1 MTPRREALAQM
12 PPETLVAALE
22 WVRLH
27 GALTEPTLRRAVRDR
42 AILDALARD
51 LVPGRTYR
59 VARKLGL
66 SEATVRKVLGALSSA
81 SETRAIRRLVVVS
94 RSSAEQ
100 LLEMETD
107 QAAKTRA
114 LREAA
119 LCTSDEAKEAVLGFF
134 SQLGI
139 SLDVSPV
146 SLTGLGSSQ
155 EPSQSGETTG
165 GAPSGDS

>member
-1 MTPRREALAQM
+1 MQLVHFEHALPALA
-12 PPETLVAALE
+12 ELGLE
-22 WVRLH
+22 H
-27 GALTEPTLRRAVRDR
+27 
-42 AILDALARD
+42 
-51 LVPGRTYR
+51 LVPLF
-59 VARKLGL
+59 LGGDQAQVL
-66 SEATVRKVLGALSSA
+66 DEATVRKVLGALSSA

-107 QAAKTRA
+107 QAAKTKA

-119 LCTSDEAKEAVLGFF
+119 LCTADEAKEAVLGFF

-139 SLDVSPV
+139 SLDVSPA

-155 EPSQSGETTG
+155 EPSQSGEARG
-165 GAPSGDS
+165 EAPSGDS

>member
-1 MTPRREALAQM
+1 MQLVHFEHALPALA
-12 PPETLVAALE
+12 ELGLEHLVPLF
-22 WVRLH
+22 L
-27 GALTEPTLRRAVRDR
+27 GGDR
-42 AILDALARD
+42 AQVLD
-51 LVPGRTYR
+51 
-59 VARKLGL
+59 
-66 SEATVRKVLGALSSA
+66 EATVRKVLGSLSSA
-81 SETRAIRRLVVVS
+81 AEARAIRRLVVVS
-94 RSSAEQ
+94 RASAEQ

-119 LCTSDEAKEAVLGFF
+119 LCTADEAKEAVLGFF

-155 EPSQSGETTG
+155 EPSQSGEATG
-165 GAPSGDS
+165 EAPSGDS

>member
-1 MTPRREALAQM
+1 MQLVHFEHALPALA
-12 PPETLVAALE
+12 ELGLEHLVPLF
-22 WVRLH
+22 L
-27 GALTEPTLRRAVRDR
+27 GGDR
-42 AILDALARD
+42 AQGLD
-51 LVPGRTYR
+51 
-59 VARKLGL
+59 
-66 SEATVRKVLGALSSA
+66 EATVRKVLVALSSA

-107 QAAKTRA
+107 QAAKTKA

-119 LCTSDEAKEAVLGFF
+119 LCTADEAKEAVLGFF

-165 GAPSGDS
+165 EAPSGDS

>member
-1 MTPRREALAQM
+1 MQLVHFEHALPALA
-12 PPETLVAALE
+12 ELGLE
-22 WVRLH
+22 H
-27 GALTEPTLRRAVRDR
+27 
-42 AILDALARD
+42 
-51 LVPGRTYR
+51 LVPLF
-59 VARKLGL
+59 LGGDQAL
-66 SEATVRKVLGALSSA
+66 VLDEATVRRVLGALSSA

-107 QAAKTRA
+107 QAAKTKA

-155 EPSQSGETTG
+155 EPSQSGEARG
-165 GAPSGDS
+165 EAPSGDS

>member
-1 MTPRREALAQM
+1 MQLVHFEHALPALA
-12 PPETLVAALE
+12 ELGLEHLVPLF
-22 WVRLH
+22 L
-27 GALTEPTLRRAVRDR
+27 GGDR
-42 AILDALARD
+42 AQVLD
-51 LVPGRTYR
+51 
-59 VARKLGL
+59 
-66 SEATVRKVLGALSSA
+66 EATVRKVLGALSSA
-81 SETRAIRRLVVVS
+81 SETRALRRLVVVS

-146 SLTGLGSSQ
+146 SLTGLGPSQ

-165 GAPSGDS
+165 EAPSGDS

>member
-1 MTPRREALAQM
+1 MQLVHFEHALPALA
-12 PPETLVAALE
+12 ELGLEHLVPLF
-22 WVRLH
+22 L
-27 GALTEPTLRRAVRDR
+27 GGDR
-42 AILDALARD
+42 ALVLD
-51 LVPGRTYR
+51 
-59 VARKLGL
+59 
-66 SEATVRKVLGALSSA
+66 EATVRRVLGALSSA

-107 QAAKTRA
+107 QAAKTKA

-155 EPSQSGETTG
+155 EPSQSGEARG
-165 GAPSGDS
+165 EAPSGDS